1 MSKEAESAGTK
12 AEEKTA
18 ALSRRP
24 TAGTSRAEIAER
36 RAYFKREARETLLF
50 GGNWLPVIFSFLVLL
65 FFTVGIKYLHETVF
79 FAAELTELTVYS
91 GARLEKILRISGDVF
106 LFFGVSPLLPGIY
119 AYLASLYSA
128 RGVSGAEKAIRVG
141 DIFVY
146 FGSFPSLCEAYRLVF
161 AYVWRT
167 GAAYFAVRAL
177 SAVWIRLRS
186 GFGSLDAYRIAAVS
200 FLFTLLGAA
209 AAALLLWALMRINCL
224 WYCACCRPNNRTVR
238 EAYRESAEAM
248 RGHSSESLL
257 LVLSFA
263 LWGAFSLLTA
273 GALLLFAVP
282 YFLLTHISFC
292 SYAVAAA
299 REIPDAAVSAGEKA
313 GRRPAENGQPDGR
326 RIPAPLT
333 SENAEKVIKGGE
345 HGREKPEI

>member
-1 MSKEAESAGTK
+1 MSNEAESAAAK
-12 AEEKTA
+12 AEEKTEPV
-18 ALSRRP
+18 SRRP
-24 TAGTSRAEIAER
+24 TAGCPRTEMAER

-79 FAAELTELTVYS
+79 FTAELIGVTVYS
-91 GARLEKILRISGDVF
+91 GARLETILRISGDVF

-128 RGVSGAEKAIRVG
+128 RGISGAEKSIRVG

-146 FGSFPSLCEAYRLVF
+146 FSSFSSLCEAYRLVF

-167 GAAYFAVRAL
+167 GAAYVAVRAL
-177 SAVWIRLRS
+177 SAVWLRLQN
-186 GFGSLDAYRIAAVS
+186 GFGSFPAYRIAAAS
-200 FLFTLLGAA
+200 FLFTVLGAA
-209 AAALLLWALMRINCL
+209 SAALLLWALMRINCL

-238 EAYRESAEAM
+238 EAYCESATAM
-248 RGHSSESLL
+248 RGHGAEALL

-273 GALLLFAVP
+273 GVLLLYAVP

-292 SYAVAAA
+292 SYAAAA
-299 REIPDAAVSAGEKA
+299 AQEIPDKAVSAEEKA
-313 GRRPAENGQPDGR
+313 GRRLAEREEPDGR

-333 SENAEKVIKGGE
+333 AETAGNVIKGGE
-345 HGREKPEI
+345 TGRRKPEA